1 MRQKPIFRSKS
12 GRPQSSK
19 KASATDMV
27 PTPTTPVA
35 RQAMLSFFDYT
46 TVMAK
51 PWARAGYLCYCI
63 DLQHPPGE
71 RPDPENANIIRV
83 GADIHHWLPPRQHE
97 IVFAAFFPPCTDLA
111 VSGARWMRDKGIGKL
126 HQAVGLFFR
135 SQQMAELLRC
145 AYLIE
150 NPVSTISTYWREPD
164 YTFHPNEYGDP
175 YLKRTCLW
183 VGGGFVMPT
192 KAPVKPTEGMKLY
205 WLPPSKERA
214 NLRSQTPPGFAE
226 AVFKANDPAARVFE
240 QQKRLGIWRRSPQSK
255 ADKCALTGLQ
265 VPGLVR
271 RTRVAPSLPKTT
283 RSLFQGIPLATHIDA
298 LYQRGLIAF
307 SPDGKTM
314 LSSRLPHRQRS
325 ILDLPSTLSR
335 PLSRIERASAR
346 FQRENVFLRFL

>member
-1 MRQKPIFRSKS
+1 
-12 GRPQSSK
+12 
-19 KASATDMV
+19 
-27 PTPTTPVA
+27 
-35 RQAMLSFFDYT
+35 MLSFFDYS
-46 TVMAK
+46 TVMAA

-71 RPDPENANIIRV
+71 RPDPEDANIIRV
-83 GADIHHWLPPRQHE
+83 GADINHWLPPRQHE

-135 SQQMAELLRC
+135 SQQLAELFRC
-145 AYLIE
+145 PYIIE

-164 YTFHPNEYGDP
+164 YTFHPNEFGDP

-205 WLPPSKERA
+205 WLPPSQDRA

-226 AVFKANDPAARVFE
+226 AVFKANDPAARFFE
-240 QQKRLGIWRRSPQSK
+240 QQKQFVVWRRSLRSK
-255 ADKCALTGLQ
+255 ADKCALTGLE
-265 VPGLVR
+265 VRGLVSR
-271 RTRVAPSLPKTT
+271 SRIAPVRAQTERL
-283 RSLFQGIPLATHIDA
+283 LFQGLPLAPHIEA

-307 SPDGKTM
+307 SESGKTM
-314 LSSRLPHRQRS
+314 LSPHLARRQRA
-325 ILDLPSTLSR
+325 ILHLPSQLNR
-335 PLSRIERASAR
+335 PLSRTERASAR
-346 FQRENVFLRFL
+346 FQRENVFWQ

>member
-1 MRQKPIFRSKS
+1 MAKALKRRSKIEQ
-12 GRPQSSK
+12 RREWSSK
-19 KASATDMV
+19 NFTGGANDPRVEQPS
-27 PTPTTPVA
+27 
-35 RQAMLSFFDYT
+35 RQVMLSFFDYT

-63 DLQHPPGE
+63 DLQHPAGE
-71 RPDPENANIIRV
+71 HPDPEDQNIIRV

-135 SQQMAELLRC
+135 SQQLAELLKC
-145 AYLIE
+145 PYLIE

-183 VGGGFVMPT
+183 VGGGFVMPA

-214 NLRSQTPPGFAE
+214 NLRSQTPPGFAG
-226 AVFKANDPAARVFE
+226 AVRKANDPVARLFE
-240 QQKRLGIWRRSPQSK
+240 QQQKRAGWRRRLPKSG
-255 ADKCALTGLQ
+255 KCALTGLEVQ
-265 VPGLVR
+265 GL
-271 RTRVAPSLPKTT
+271 AT
-283 RSLFQGIPLATHIDA
+283 RSRIAPGRQKIERSSFQGLTLAPHIDA
-298 LYQRGLIAF
+298 LFQRGLIAF
-307 SPDGKTM
+307 SDSGRTI
-314 LSSRLPHRQRS
+314 LSSRLPGRQRS
-325 ILDLPSTLSR
+325 ILHLPSRLSC
-335 PLSRIERASAR
+335 PLSRRERSSAR
-346 FQRENVFLRFL
+346 FQKENVFLR

>member
-1 MRQKPIFRSKS
+1 
-12 GRPQSSK
+12 
-19 KASATDMV
+19 
-27 PTPTTPVA
+27 
-35 RQAMLSFFDYT
+35 MLSFFDFT

-63 DLQHPPGE
+63 DLQHPAGVH
-71 RPDPENANIIRV
+71 PDPDDPNIIRV
-83 GADIHHWLPPRQHE
+83 GADIEHWLPPREHE

-126 HQAVGLFFR
+126 HRAIGLFYR
-135 SQQMAELLRC
+135 SQQLAELLRC
-145 AYLIE
+145 PYLIE

-183 VGGGFVMPT
+183 TGGGFVMPE
-192 KAPVKPTEGMKLY
+192 KVPVKPTLGMKLY

-226 AVFKANDPAARVFE
+226 AVFKANDPDRRARE
-240 QQKRLGIWRRSPQSK
+240 QQKQLAVWRRGLRGK
-255 ADKCALTGLQ
+255 VETCALTGLE

-271 RTRVAPSLPKTT
+271 ASRIAPSIRQSVRPQMK
-283 RSLFQGIPLATHIDA
+283 GIPLAPHIEG

-307 SPDGKTM
+307 SDEGKVI
-314 LSSRLPHRQRS
+314 LSSRLPRRQRS
-325 ILDLPSTLSR
+325 ILHLPSRLRRSLSR
-335 PLSRIERASAR
+335 MERASAR
-346 FQRENVFLRFL
+346 FQRANVFAG